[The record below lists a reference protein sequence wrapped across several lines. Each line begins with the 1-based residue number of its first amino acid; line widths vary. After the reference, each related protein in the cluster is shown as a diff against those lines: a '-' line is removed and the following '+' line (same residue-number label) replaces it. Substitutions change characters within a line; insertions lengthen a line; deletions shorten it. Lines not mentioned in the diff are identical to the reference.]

1 MIRKNNTFTY
11 LVLAV
16 GAILVLI
23 PFYWMLSTA
32 LKSEAEALRV
42 PATLYPHGL
51 HFENFILA
59 MQKAPIARY
68 LINTVVVA
76 AIVVVCSTALSVL
89 SAFAFAR
96 LQFPGKNVLFMLVLG
111 TMMIP
116 HEMLIITNFMTI
128 AHWKW
133 MNTIQALALPFCV
146 NAFNI
151 YLLRQ
156 SMMQVPDELYTASKI
171 DGLSDFR
178 YLRKVVLPIVK
189 PTVLTTMITSLT
201 WIWNTFAWPNL
212 VTTKDE
218 LRLVSNGLQNAFT
231 NSVGNV
237 QHELQMAA
245 ATLVTV
251 HLILVFLCFRKQILE
266 GMSKGGIKG

>member
-1 MIRKNNTFTY
+1 MMEKRHTFKY
-11 LVLAV
+11 LVLSI
-16 GAILVLI
+16 GAILMLI
-23 PFYWMLSTA
+23 PFYWMLATA
-32 LKSEAEALRV
+32 LKSESEALQV

-51 HFENFILA
+51 HPENFSLA
-59 MQKAPIARY
+59 MQIAPIARY
-68 LINTVVVA
+68 LFNTVLVA
-76 AIVVVCSTALSVL
+76 SIVVISSTVLSVL

-96 LQFPGKNVLFMLVLG
+96 LSFPGKNFLFMLVLG

-116 HEMLIITNFMTI
+116 QEMLIITNFMTI
-128 AHWKW
+128 AHLKW

-156 SMMQVPDELYTASKI
+156 SMLQIPDELYTASKI

-189 PTVLTTMITSLT
+189 PTVLTTMITSLI

-231 NSVGNV
+231 NSVGNI
-237 QHELQMAA
+237 QYELQMAA
-245 ATLVTV
+245 ATLVTIP
-251 HLILVFLCFRKQILE
+251 LIIVFICFRKQILT
-266 GMSKGGIKG
+266 GMSKGGLKG